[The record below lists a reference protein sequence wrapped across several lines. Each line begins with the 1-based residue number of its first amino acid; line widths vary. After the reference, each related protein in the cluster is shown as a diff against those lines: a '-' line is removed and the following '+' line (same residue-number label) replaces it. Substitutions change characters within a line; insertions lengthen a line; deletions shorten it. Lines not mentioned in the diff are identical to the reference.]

1 MADSRRGAKTNQT
14 KHPREHE
21 DWMKGKKIGR
31 RKQMWDAE
39 AKQWKKS

>member
-21 DWMKGKKIGR
+21 DWMAGKKIGR
-31 RKQMWDAE
+31 RKQTFDPVT
-39 AKQWKKS
+39 KKWSKV